1 MPSVGVPAAWQNP
14 RVDRWWARNPL
25 RGQSVRERRR
35 LVRLSR
41 SGRHLD
47 DSHDRRAVHEY
58 IDYSELFFS
67 SWGWKLLHRV
77 GPWLVIPFLL
87 AGIVVWVLRMR
98 WLHLGEDFGLLVVY
112 VLALVLNHSRRRAME
127 RTARIN
133 GWA

>member
-1 MPSVGVPAAWQNP
+1 MPSVGGA
-14 RVDRWWARNPL
+14 
-25 RGQSVRERRR
+25 RR
-35 LVRLSR
+35 LAESTRGPLVGSQPSAWPKRSRTTPALRLSR

-67 SWGWKLLHRV
+67 SWAWKFLDRV